1 MFLCLYRI
9 MYSTTINLIFRLTR
23 ILSKARRQSLYKIFP
38 LAIFA
43 GICDVLV
50 VGLVTRLFVILVGKE
65 NRPSIPFSEILT
77 TNPFT
82 KLVLL
87 ISIYILFNWLASF
100 LRLTL
105 RAYQQKLTASIF
117 IDLSEIAQ
125 RNIFTQKYEFFLS
138 ENSEEISSKI
148 VLNIQRVS
156 EKFVRPILQ
165 IISGF
170 FIVLFIFIAILSFA
184 KLTAFYLIIS
194 LVIGYTLISLTVTP
208 FIRNAAKQRIS
219 LETNINKIMSE
230 SIRTIIDVHLTG
242 SEKFFQ
248 EKYTKAGKEA
258 FPYLWKAE
266 TLPELPRSLIEPF
279 GITLIFSIGLLPY
292 LTGKTPS
299 NFVEIVPFLATIAV
313 ASLKLTPP
321 LQDLFRGITDLR
333 GGIPDLEEAL
343 RILELKPK
351 REHSNF
357 KNEINFEGPQ
367 KFIKLSSLYYKYS
380 SRNDFALKNI
390 NLIIPIGSK
399 IAFVG
404 KTGSGKSTI
413 ANQILC
419 LLRPTSGKILL
430 DNKELNNELISK
442 WQPLC
447 AYVPQTINLLNND
460 LISNI
465 AYGENNINEDKVWKS
480 LKAAQLEDWIK
491 TLPDG
496 IKTKVGDNG
505 IRLSGGQRQRIAIA
519 RAFYRDAKL
528 LILDEATSAL
538 DNKTEAKLISVL
550 NNSHKNLTIIFI
562 AHRLSTIRDCDCI
575 YEFEKGEI
583 KAKGNFEELQKESK
597 SFAEMIKITE
607 KEI

>member
-1 MFLCLYRI
+1 
-9 MYSTTINLIFRLTR
+9 MYSLTINLFFRLIK
-23 ILSKARRQSLYKIFP
+23 ILSKERRKSLYKIFP

-65 NRPSIPFSEILT
+65 NRPSIPFSEILS

-82 KLVLL
+82 KLVIL

-100 LRLTL
+100 LRLAL
-105 RAYQQKLTASIF
+105 RAFQQKLTASIF

-125 RNIFTQKYEFFLS
+125 KNIFNQKYEFFLS

-184 KLTAFYLIIS
+184 KLAAFYLIIS
-194 LVIGYTLISLTVTP
+194 LVIGYTFISLTVTP
-208 FIRNAAKQRIS
+208 FIRNAAKKRIS
-219 LETNINKIMSE
+219 LETDINKIMSE

-242 SEKFFQ
+242 SEKYFQ
-248 EKYTKAGKEA
+248 DKYTRAGKEA

-279 GITLIFSIGLLPY
+279 GITLIFSIGLFPY

-343 RILELKPK
+343 KILELKPK
-351 REHSNF
+351 RKYSNL
-357 KNEINFEGPQ
+357 KRKSKYEGPQ
-367 KFIKLSSLYYKYS
+367 KLIKLSSLYYKYS
-380 SRNDFALKNI
+380 SRDDFALKNI
-390 NLIIPIGSK
+390 NLTIPIGSK

-419 LLRPTSGKILL
+419 LLRPTTGKIFL

-442 WQPLC
+442 WQSLC

-465 AYGENNINEDKVWKS
+465 AYGVKNINEDKVWKS
-480 LKAAQLEDWIK
+480 LKVAQLEDWIK

-538 DNKTEAKLISVL
+538 DNKTEAKLINEL
-550 NNSHKNLTIIFI
+550 NKSHKNLTIVFI

-597 SFAEMIKITE
+597 SFAEMIKISE
-607 KEI
+607 EEN

>member
-1 MFLCLYRI
+1 
-9 MYSTTINLIFRLTR
+9 MYSLTINLFFRLIK
-23 ILSKARRQSLYKIFP
+23 ILSKERRKSLYKIFP

-65 NRPSIPFSEILT
+65 NRPSIPFSEILS

-82 KLVLL
+82 KLVIL

-100 LRLTL
+100 LRLAL
-105 RAYQQKLTASIF
+105 RAFQQKLTASIF

-125 RNIFTQKYEFFLS
+125 KNIFSQKYEFFLS

-184 KLTAFYLIIS
+184 KLAAFYLIIS
-194 LVIGYTLISLTVTP
+194 LVIGYTFISLTVTP
-208 FIRNAAKQRIS
+208 FIRNAAKKRIS
-219 LETNINKIMSE
+219 LETDINKIMTE

-242 SEKFFQ
+242 SEKYFQ
-248 EKYTKAGKEA
+248 DKYTRAGKEA

-279 GITLIFSIGLLPY
+279 GITLIFSIGLFPY

-343 RILELKPK
+343 KILELKPK
-351 REHSNF
+351 RKYSNL
-357 KNEINFEGPQ
+357 KRKIKYEGPQ
-367 KFIKLSSLYYKYS
+367 KLIKLSSLYYKYS
-380 SRNDFALKNI
+380 SRVDFALKNI
-390 NLIIPIGSK
+390 NLTIPIGSK

-419 LLRPTSGKILL
+419 LLRPTTGKIFL

-442 WQPLC
+442 WQSLC

-465 AYGENNINEDKVWKS
+465 AYGVKNINEDKVWKS
-480 LKAAQLEDWIK
+480 LKVAQLEDWIK

-538 DNKTEAKLISVL
+538 DNKTEAKLINEL
-550 NNSHKNLTIIFI
+550 NKSHKNLTIVFI

-597 SFAEMIKITE
+597 SFAEMIKISE
-607 KEI
+607 EEN